1 MLKFAPAGSK
11 SWSICLFFG
20 IAVLFHLTVYGFYL
34 FPAVFMTNSLT
45 EPDDA
50 YAYIHKANAAI
61 HCVPLT
67 KCLSYASVL
76 EQARRSPVIPAL
88 QDRYIGRIL
97 CNYSVLHSL
106 ALNGFRFAL
115 GSWEIAYACLVI
127 FGGLF
132 LALAFTLLVGDI
144 FGLGAAGIFLLFFTT
159 LKYPGAGW
167 QYIVPTNLCVALA
180 VMSWWFCRREGK
192 YAVIAA
198 SLCAGFSVLMHPLG
212 FALAGI
218 SAALLLVKNRKKL
231 RRGLGSAAVLV
242 GIAILA
248 KLVAGLFKAPGVGC
262 SFGAHLGLD
271 LLNVDVSI
279 RSVLQW
285 FLQQRGGF
293 ASVFILLGLGFISLT
308 RSKREFYSVILAL
321 LLCLMGLGLFY
332 VLPGY
337 PGELVIRLLLPLGLL
352 LSGCWAAGAF
362 SLIRFCYRKGKARS
376 FSALAV
382 VAYIALAGLLVDR
395 LIVAKRGLLG
405 PVENWE
411 SLLFWQRA
419 ITRLPDFY
427 MEDGQAEALRQLVPP
442 GETIV
447 YAEEESLYHAL
458 ANGLVDRKAVF
469 LPLLG
474 ADDPFRMPGRQE
486 IYSFASP
493 VQPFLL
499 EKGLVALTP
508 GKNSSPI
515 TAFLLQN
522 RSFSPVEILI
532 ESGSYQETLSLN
544 PRSKRWYELKFPAR
558 NESIT
563 LAVKIGRFVVL
574 EGVRAGQKEG
584 LHWPWDSGWTFSQ
597 SGQNSSTDSALAA
610 CAKGCGWPKT
620 ILADG
625 GYTVLARYRGTRKSG
640 ANKR

>member
-11 SWSICLFFG
+11 SWPICLFFG
-20 IAVLFHLTVYGFYL
+20 LAVLFHLAVYGFYL

-45 EPDDA
+45 EPDDG

-61 HCVPLT
+61 HCIPFT
-67 KCLSYASVL
+67 KCASYASVL
-76 EQARRSPVIPAL
+76 EQAQRSPVVPAL

-97 CNYSVLHSL
+97 CNYSPLHSF
-106 ALNGFRFAL
+106 ALNGFRL
-115 GSWEIAYACLVI
+115 LSGSWEIAYACLVI

-132 LALAFTLLVGDI
+132 LAFAFTLLIGEV

-180 VMSWWFCRREGK
+180 AVSWWFCRREGK
-192 YAVIAA
+192 YAAWGA
-198 SLCAGFSVLMHPLG
+198 SLFAGFSVLMHPLG
-212 FALAGI
+212 LALAGI
-218 SAALLLVKNRKKL
+218 SAVLFLVKNRKEP
-231 RRGLGSAAVLV
+231 RAGLKSVMLV
-242 GIAILA
+242 IGIAILA
-248 KLVAGLFKAPGVGC
+248 KLVTSLFKAPGMGC
-262 SFGAHLGLD
+262 SFGAHPGID
-271 LLNVDVSI
+271 PNNIDVSI

-293 ASVFILLGLGFISLT
+293 ASVFILLGLGFISTL
-308 RSKREFYSVILAL
+308 RAKREFYVVILVL

-362 SLIRFCYRKGKARS
+362 SLIRFCYRRGKARS

-458 ANGLVDRKAVF
+458 ANGLTDRKAVF

-499 EKGLVALTP
+499 EKGVVTLRP
-508 GKNSSPI
+508 GKNPSPV
-515 TAFLLQN
+515 TALLLQN

-532 ESGSYQETLSLN
+532 ESGNYQETLFLGA
-544 PRSKRWYELKFPAR
+544 RSKRWYELKLPAR
-558 NESIT
+558 NDSISLT
-563 LAVKIGRFVVL
+563 VKTGRFAVL
-574 EGVRAGQKEG
+574 EGVRAGQRES

-597 SGQNSSTDSALAA
+597 SGQSSFAASALAV
-610 CAKGCGWPKT
+610 CAKGCRWPKT

-625 GYTVLARYRGTRKSG
+625 GYTVLARYRGTGKSG